1 MKKPKVKVTQLDKYD
16 INQKIIKSL
25 ADLESRT
32 ILFSI
37 KNKAKFA
44 EEISLE
50 NKIPISTVYKK
61 LEKLEELSLLKI
73 ERIELS
79 EYGRRV
85 KYYKSRI
92 SEVEISIKK
101 LEPKL
106 KLYRN

>member
-1 MKKPKVKVTQLDKYD
+1 MKKLTATQLDKYD
-16 INQKIIKSL
+16 INQKIIKTL

-37 KNKAKFA
+37 KQKAKLA
-44 EEISLE
+44 EEISSE
-50 NKIPISTVYKK
+50 NKIPMSTVYKK
-61 LEKLEELSLLKI
+61 LERLENLALVKVD
-73 ERIELS
+73 RIELS
-79 EYGRRV
+79 EYGHRI

-106 KLYRN
+106 TLYRN

>member
-1 MKKPKVKVTQLDKYD
+1 MKKPKVTQLDKYD
-16 INQKIIKSL
+16 INPKIIKSL

-37 KNKAKFA
+37 KHKAKFA
-44 EEISLE
+44 EEISSE
-50 NKIPISTVYKK
+50 NQIPISTVYKK

-73 ERIELS
+73 DKIELS

-101 LEPKL
+101 FEPKL

>member
-1 MKKPKVKVTQLDKYD
+1 MKKLTATQLDKYD
-16 INQKIIKSL
+16 INQKIIKAL

-37 KNKAKFA
+37 KQKAKLA
-44 EEISLE
+44 EEISRE
-50 NKIPISTVYKK
+50 NKIPMGTVYKK
-61 LEKLEELSLLKI
+61 LERMENLALVKI
-73 ERIELS
+73 DRIELS

-92 SEVEISIKK
+92 RKVETSIKK

-106 KLYRN
+106 TLHKN